1 MLWKFIIIGVFSF
14 QHFHR
19 IRSAPKNVGSQKN
32 DWTFPVF
39 ETGSNDDEI
48 RKYFTREALNF
59 ENSDWEEC
67 CSVIDKVMTEIT
79 RVMTRKARER
89 FPGLAIE
96 NILIKQGSSREG
108 LKVCDPLEFD
118 YILPFQIECL
128 ELRRT
133 NIYNEHGDIIPGLFK
148 QRVLN
153 SSRIP
158 GWIEEQE
165 LLEHDRSG
173 SFLNTKNLQRK
184 IFSSLWDKSIDEH
197 HKRRQLGRI
206 YENDD
211 YTIHRSVDPPTLK
224 ITIAVKKSFG
234 LRGLRDSFIVNEALI
249 VKEDTIYIEVDLVP
263 AMVIASDFV
272 PDPYTVHTF
281 HQNIDGYPKGW
292 CRRVKQFLFPSSAQ
306 DTTTLDTRMMG
317 CERYGIMKWVN
328 KKNPAISVDDKDM
341 LWRESTCGYEKHI
354 LDVARRNQSQK
365 YVMTACRLLKGA
377 LRKFPPDSKEQLGS
391 VLKSYHLKNITLY
404 CFLFLTIPSKNNQLS
419 SVREALGYFVEY
431 LKMSVN
437 EGCLPHF
444 FYGNPHISLMLPYSP
459 FEQENTRYNIF
470 AGKDRETLRQARYS
484 LPRLLE
490 TLDGL
495 YDKRWL
501 LDQEKIMLF
510 KDLLH

>member
-1 MLWKFIIIGVFSF
+1 
-14 QHFHR
+14 
-19 IRSAPKNVGSQKN
+19 
-32 DWTFPVF
+32 
-39 ETGSNDDEI
+39 
-48 RKYFTREALNF
+48 
-59 ENSDWEEC
+59 
-67 CSVIDKVMTEIT
+67 MTEIT
-79 RVMTRKARER
+79 RVMTQKATER
-89 FPGLAIE
+89 FQGLIIE
-96 NILIKQGSSREG
+96 NILTKQGSSREG

-118 YILPFQIECL
+118 YILPFRIECL

-165 LLEHDRSG
+165 LLEHDRNG

-184 IFSSLWDKSIDEH
+184 IFSSLWDKSIHEH
-197 HKRRQLGRI
+197 RIKRQRGRI

-234 LRGLRDSFIVNEALI
+234 LRGLRDSFIVNEALV

-263 AMVIASDFV
+263 AMVLAYDFV

-292 CRRVKQFLFPSSAQ
+292 CRKVKQFLFPSSAQ
-306 DTTTLDTRMMG
+306 DTTTLDTRMMP
-317 CERYGIMKWVN
+317 CVRYGIMKWVN

-377 LRKFPPDSKEQLGS
+377 LKKFPSQQLGS

-470 AGKDRETLRQARYS
+470 AGKNQETLCQARYS
-484 LPRLLE
+484 LSRLLE
-490 TLDGL
+490 TLDEL
-495 YDKRWL
+495 YDKRWM